1 MSPSAWM
8 LYFWSQQ
15 TYEGVFELTLQE
27 IFTEKSYISL
37 RLQLSKIILQIWN
50 YFGR

>member
-27 IFTEKSYISL
+27 ISTEKVLY
-37 RLQLSKIILQIWN
+37 K
-50 YFGR
+50 FTPATK